1 MRDDAFEM
9 VHDSEEFYFGYL
21 RRLEDGRVLG
31 RVAFDTTDHA
41 QFPEVELGRVGVDV
55 DLRALRLALAD
66 GFAGWIRRSDWSR
79 AAVASAARA
88 RDAGQRNAV
97 PRSRSTAARA
107 VSPGG

>member
-79 AAVASAARA
+79 LPS
-88 RDAGQRNAV
+88 
-97 PRSRSTAARA
+97 PRPPDSRRRST
-107 VSPGG
+107 